1 MSRLWHGFR
10 VPSSGFVLGRA
21 DSPRAPLSPNRVAAL
36 TTSRGAP
43 RCAPT
48 LPYVG
53 VSGVISSRQQMLLED
68 LATEA
73 GLSHTG
79 ACCSA

>member
-1 MSRLWHGFR
+1 MRLR
-10 VPSSGFVLGRA
+10 P
-21 DSPRAPLSPNRVAAL
+21 
-36 TTSRGAP
+36 
-43 RCAPT
+43 

-68 LATEA
+68 LASEA

-79 ACCSA
+79 ACCSE